1 MSILKKITAVMLG
14 AVMLAS
20 FAGCGDKEDNK
31 DDNKNNLAAG
41 DSIPDDQTLK
51 EENMPYGATISKILP
66 KENNNCR
73 VAGEYDT
80 RFLTEDEIIL
90 LGDYAY
96 ALSTGDAQIFE
107 SVVHPDYVKN
117 ILEEG
122 GYADT
127 ADYLKKMYES
137 IRDTYIGEDF
147 EFDYVL
153 TTNCLVNEDNDF
165 SSADTVIA
173 EALGDD
179 FIDTV
184 TTRKLVTLDLLY
196 TLKESGG
203 SYSLYNRQLAY
214 MNLYI
219 YEADGKLYI
228 F

>member
-1 MSILKKITAVMLG
+1 MSFLKKLTAVMLG

-20 FAGCGDKEDNK
+20 VAGCGEKEDKSGNNK
-31 DDNKNNLAAG
+31 TNLAAG
-41 DSIPDDQTLK
+41 DTIGDDQTLK
-51 EENMPYGATISKILP
+51 ENNMPYGATVSKILP
-66 KENNNCR
+66 RENNNCR

-80 RFLTEDEIIL
+80 RFLSEEEIIL

-96 ALSTGDAQIFE
+96 ALSTGDAEVFE

-117 ILEEG
+117 IIQEG

-127 ADYLKKMYES
+127 ADYLNKMYES
-137 IRDTYIGEDF
+137 IRDTYIGEEF

-165 SSADTVIA
+165 SSADIVIA
-173 EALGDD
+173 EALGDG